1 MAMYAVNYDGL
12 RKRDTYNEIIDY
24 LQFGQEKVTYPD
36 RFAKRVRETPQLTNL
51 LDGEGLGKGD
61 MEEQQLNHMKELM
74 KEFAIREAGGT
85 AQFSRVNA
93 STNTD
98 NGGDGSGS
106 GSGSSTDPPKTE
118 RASGSGEA
126 PHYDDDLQ
134 DQAERVSEVSYGLF
148 QKYKEKKDK
157 NADTARQN
165 LNGAHQQQWQ
175 GYGLGIDDP
184 DRPNP
189 FLERMKVRRESNP
202 KINTP
207 FKQRQQIN
215 RDRELDRQNKIR
227 DQDFKATR
235 VTQKFNIATPP
246 GSPGLKPLIPVYEER
261 TTEAVKKRRP
271 KVRKD
276 LAAALKQQRMSEKNK
291 AVFKKRITHFN
302 TYIKPRGAA
311 LPADKLK
318 QRHTPYSKYPLDSD
332 IP

>member
-1 MAMYAVNYDGL
+1 
-12 RKRDTYNEIIDY
+12 
-24 LQFGQEKVTYPD
+24 
-36 RFAKRVRETPQLTNL
+36 
-51 LDGEGLGKGD
+51 
-61 MEEQQLNHMKELM
+61 M

-106 GSGSSTDPPKTE
+106 GD
-118 RASGSGEA
+118 A

-207 FKQRQQIN
+207 FEQRQQIN

-261 TTEAVKKRRP
+261 ATEAVKKRRP

-276 LAAALKQQRMSEKNK
+276 LAAALKQQRK
-291 AVFKKRITHFN
+291 
-302 TYIKPRGAA
+302 
-311 LPADKLK
+311 K
-318 QRHTPYSKYPLDSD
+318 QRDHVLDLHRDPDSNY
-332 IP
+332 